1 LDQFIDYIAYKADL
15 VGIDYVGIGIHYYLG
30 QHLVEDD
37 AAAMA
42 RYDQLVAAG
51 HWRPAEYPPPPHKF
65 PSGIETPETLHRTTE
80 ALLSRAFSEEE
91 IRKILGLNW
100 MRVYRAV
107 CCG

>member
-1 LDQFIDYIAYKADL
+1 MDQFIDYIAYKADL
-15 VGIDYVGIGIHYYLG
+15 VGIDYVGIGIDYYLG

-51 HWRPAEYPPPPHKF
+51 HWRPAEYPLPPHKF